1 MRTST
6 LLSLML
12 WFRMYQ
18 KETKKKK
25 NRFRLQS
32 KRKLPLKKKLPFIL
46 VEKKMDQKKFR
57 EFRLEIHR
65 TEKDGDLC
73 IYPQFLENIS
83 HKNAHKKRKEKFS
96 KNFKLSIHNVASTG
110 TNLWKKVWLFM
121 WLLAVLGSQG
131 IVVKCTAAIFFR
143 TVDCGLRFE
152 FISHESK
159 LLNILSKR
167 TNKAFCLL

>member
-1 MRTST
+1 
-6 LLSLML
+6 ML
-12 WFRMYQ
+12 WFRCV
-18 KETKKKK
+18 KKKLKKK

-46 VEKKMDQKKFR
+46 VEKKMDQKIFR

-65 TEKDGDLC
+65 TEKDGVLC

-110 TNLWKKVWLFM
+110 TNVEKSMAFYVAIGCIRFARYCGKMYSRHLFPY
-121 WLLAVLGSQG
+121 G
-131 IVVKCTAAIFFR
+131 
-143 TVDCGLRFE
+143 GLRTTF
-152 FISHESK
+152 
-159 LLNILSKR
+159 
-167 TNKAFCLL
+167 